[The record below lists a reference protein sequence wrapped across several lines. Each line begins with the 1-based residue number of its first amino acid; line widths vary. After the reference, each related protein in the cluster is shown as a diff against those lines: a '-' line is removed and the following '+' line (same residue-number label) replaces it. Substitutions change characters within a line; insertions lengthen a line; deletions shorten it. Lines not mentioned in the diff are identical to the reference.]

1 MARRKGG
8 RKVPH
13 RHEHG
18 YMWLTQDEHKHKK
31 EFEAFKNQPAT
42 IEAVAKLV
50 MRLEVEI
57 KQRLN
62 EIEKRLNEIEG
73 EKRIFGGYKKR

>member
-1 MARRKGG
+1 MPRRKGG
-8 RKVPH
+8 RKIPH

-18 YMWLTQDEHKHKK
+18 YMWLTQDEHRVEHEK

-57 KQRLN
+57 KQKLI
-62 EIEKRLNEIEG
+62 EIERRLKKIEG
-73 EKRIFGGYKKR
+73 EKDEEKI